1 MTEAPAT
8 IRSAISQ
15 DADGIARI
23 FIESAEYH
31 ARLDPDRYSVPAMD
45 AISARY
51 REARRHP
58 PGLVGAAVTLV
69 AELSGEIVGFIDVRL
84 QQSPDPMH
92 RKMTYCYVV
101 EIAVSQRHQ
110 NQGIGRQLLR
120 AAEDWGRQQGA
131 TLASLEYLATNTRA
145 SMFYQNMGY
154 HPAAITTI
162 KRL

>member
-31 ARLDPDRYSVPAMD
+31 AGLDPDRYSVPAVD

-51 REARRHP
+51 REARQHP
-58 PGLVGAAVTLV
+58 PDLDQKAVTLV
-69 AELSGEIVGFIDVRL
+69 AELGGEIVGFVDARL

-92 RKMTYCYVV
+92 REMTYCHVV

-110 NQGIGRQLLR
+110 NQSLGGRLLR
-120 AAEDWGRQQGA
+120 AAEDWGRQHGA
-131 TLASLEYLATNTRA
+131 RFASLEYLASNTRA
-145 SMFYQNMGY
+145 SAFYQNMGY
-154 HPAAITTI
+154 HAAAITAI